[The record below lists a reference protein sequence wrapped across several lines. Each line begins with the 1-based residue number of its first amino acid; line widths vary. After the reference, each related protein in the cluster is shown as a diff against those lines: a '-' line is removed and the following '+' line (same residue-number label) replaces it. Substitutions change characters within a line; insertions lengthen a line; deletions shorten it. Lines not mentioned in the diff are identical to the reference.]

1 MNETISFGVNLTIV
15 GLCITFAALA
25 AISLGVAL
33 MRWLDE
39 KGHLREEREKQLALE
54 KEQTIDNLTLVLIAA
69 AVGTMLQGR
78 FYIRSVRRIPLIGE
92 RASPWSMQG
101 RAVLLGSHVVG
112 RKPS

>member
-1 MNETISFGVNLTIV
+1 MSEIISFGVNLTIV
-15 GLCITFAALA
+15 GLLIVFAALV

-54 KEQTIDNLTLVLIAA
+54 KEQTIDNLTLVLITV
-69 AVGTMLQGR
+69 AVATVLQGR

-92 RASPWSMQG
+92 RASPWSLQG
-101 RAVLLGSHVVG
+101 RAVLLGSHVVTK
-112 RKPS
+112 KPT